1 MKVVLYRTTDVF
13 SSSLSS
19 QEIRRAFAWVTISH
33 LIIFSLAFWGL
44 PDFSIKKRPDLI
56 IELGA
61 SLPAST
67 GSTDSKPVTSNNQSK
82 ADRVLERERKLEKV
96 GEQAV
101 ANKPNAGPVSSAAS
115 TASIAS
121 APVVDADY
129 KAAYLNNPKPPYPA
143 LAYKMR
149 VQGKVILLVEVLP
162 SGQAGGVSIEVS
174 SGNEL
179 LDKSALETVKKW
191 QFSPARKDGVIVAQ
205 VVKVPISFNLNNK

>member
-1 MKVVLYRTTDVF
+1 MEAVLYRATDLF
-13 SSSLSS
+13 SARFSK
-19 QEIRRAFAWVTISH
+19 QEIKRALGWVTLAHI
-33 LIIFSLAFWGL
+33 IIFSLAFWGL
-44 PDFSIKKRPDLI
+44 PDFSIKKRPDLT

-67 GSTDSKPVTSNNQSK
+67 ASVNSKAVSNNPSK
-82 ADRVLERERKLEKV
+82 TDKVIETPKKLDKV

-101 ANKPNAGPVSSAAS
+101 ATKPSAGGASSAAS
-115 TASIAS
+115 SASMAT

-129 KAAYLNNPKPPYPA
+129 KATYLNNPKPPYPA
-143 LAYKMR
+143 LAYRMR

-162 SGQAGGVSIEVS
+162 SGQVGGVSIEVS

>member
-1 MKVVLYRTTDVF
+1 MEAVLYRATDLF
-13 SSSLSS
+13 SARFSK
-19 QEIRRAFAWVTISH
+19 QEIKRALGWVTLAH
-33 LIIFSLAFWGL
+33 VIIFSLAFWGL
-44 PDFSIKKRPDLI
+44 PDFSIKKRPDLT

-61 SLPAST
+61 SMPAST
-67 GSTDSKPVTSNNQSK
+67 ASVNSKAVSNNPSK
-82 ADRVLERERKLEKV
+82 TDKVIETPKKLDKV

-101 ANKPNAGPVSSAAS
+101 ATKPSAGGASSAAS
-115 TASIAS
+115 SASMAT

-143 LAYKMR
+143 LAYRMR

-162 SGQAGGVSIEVS
+162 SGQVGGVSIEVS

>member
-1 MKVVLYRTTDVF
+1 MEAVLYRATDLF
-13 SSSLSS
+13 SARFSK
-19 QEIRRAFAWVTISH
+19 QEIKRALGWVTLAH
-33 LIIFSLAFWGL
+33 VIIFSLAFWGL
-44 PDFSIKKRPDLI
+44 PDFSIKKRPDLT
-56 IELGA
+56 IELGT

-67 GSTDSKPVTSNNQSK
+67 ASVNSKAVSNNPSK
-82 ADRVLERERKLEKV
+82 TDKVIETPKKLDKV

-101 ANKPNAGPVSSAAS
+101 ATKPSAGGASSAAS
-115 TASIAS
+115 SASMAT

-143 LAYKMR
+143 LAYRMR

-162 SGQAGGVSIEVS
+162 SGQVGGVSIEVS

>member
-1 MKVVLYRTTDVF
+1 MLIAHRISGDLSYLQLNKQQVTRTVLVVVLIHVF
-13 SSSLSS
+13 LG
-19 QEIRRAFAWVTISH
+19 ILTI
-33 LIIFSLAFWGL
+33 WGL
-44 PDFSIKKRPDLI
+44 PDFSIKKRPDLT

-61 SLPAST
+61 SMPAST
-67 GSTDSKPVTSNNQSK
+67 ASVNSKAVSNNPSK
-82 ADRVLERERKLEKV
+82 TDKVIETPKKLDKV
-96 GEQAV
+96 GEQVV
-101 ANKPNAGPVSSAAS
+101 APKPTAGGASSAAS
-115 TASIAS
+115 SASMAS

-143 LAYKMR
+143 LAYRMR
-149 VQGKVILLVEVLP
+149 VQGKVILLVEVLQ
-162 SGQAGGVSIEVS
+162 SGQVGGVSIEVS